1 MSLRWLRPIEIGLG
15 SKVVPKKQLGP
26 WLRKALDGSGPTY
39 IKIGQ
44 FISNRP
50 DIFGKELARE
60 LAPLRD
66 SVTPFPFE
74 QVRDKVPEGVTGV
87 EEKPIAS
94 ASIAQ
99 VHRAKLKGKNVVL
112 KFKRPGIESQIKE
125 DLELIKKGAS
135 VLDQIHKILGYFIR
149 IFYQII
155 TKLLNV
161 ILNPLWVVY
170 ILFILLIPAWIFLYL
185 FLIQDYV
192 SSKNLGQNPEV
203 AAFKTV
209 EARPQTKKIPVLM
222 FHYVEINQDKK
233 DFLRTYR
240 K

>member
-135 VLDQIHKILGYFIR
+135 VL
-149 IFYQII
+149 
-155 TKLLNV
+155 
-161 ILNPLWVVY
+161 
-170 ILFILLIPAWIFLYL
+170 
-185 FLIQDYV
+185 
-192 SSKNLGQNPEV
+192 
-203 AAFKTV
+203 
-209 EARPQTKKIPVLM
+209 
-222 FHYVEINQDKK
+222 EIG
-233 DFLRTYR
+233 RAHV
-240 K
+240 